1 MNHLADAILKGLSE
15 SLAAKL
21 CTLQDWARLGKET
34 QIIVRGHLC
43 RTGSLDPYHIID
55 LVNAP

>member
-1 MNHLADAILKGLSE
+1 MNHVADTILKGLSE

-21 CTLQDWARLGKET
+21 CTPRDWAPLEKET